1 VVEREYSGRSRLN
14 RPLSLAAVALAAAGT
29 LALSACTGAENSSAG
44 EVASQA
50 SQPTGTPGS
59 DVPFVLPEGQ
69 TLQPEGG
76 TANSATQIPA
86 KDDGEQWGSY
96 TSATEACAA
105 LAGGVA
111 VITLAP
117 LNLFSGV
124 DEEQLQDL
132 EAEVRELAKDA
143 PAELREP
150 LGEVRA
156 EIGRHDGLEEFDYE
170 AFQDALEPLVDWLDT
185 HCSF

>member
-1 VVEREYSGRSRLN
+1 MVEREHSGKSRLN
-14 RPLSLAAVALAAAGT
+14 RPLSIAAAALAAASM
-29 LALSACTGAENSSAG
+29 LALSACTEAENTSAG
-44 EVASQA
+44 EVASPAPQ
-50 SQPTGTPGS
+50 STGTPGS
-59 DVPFVLPEGQ
+59 DLPSVLPEGK

-76 TANSATQIPA
+76 TANAAAGNPA
-86 KDDGEQWGSY
+86 KGDGKQWGSY
-96 TSATEACAA
+96 KSATEACAA

-124 DEEQLQDL
+124 DEKQLQDL
-132 EAEVRELAKDA
+132 EAEVRGLAKDA

-156 EIGRHDGLEEFDYE
+156 EIGKHDKLEEFDYE
-170 AFQDALEPLVDWLDT
+170 AFQDALEPLDDWLDT
-185 HCSF
+185 HCDF

>member
-1 VVEREYSGRSRLN
+1 VVEREHSGTSRLN
-14 RPLSLAAVALAAAGT
+14 RPLSFAAVALAAAGM
-29 LALSACTGAENSSAG
+29 LALSACTGAEHTSAG
-44 EVASQA
+44 DTASQA
-50 SQPTGTPGS
+50 PGPSGTPGAK
-59 DVPFVLPEGQ
+59 PQVLPEGQ
-69 TLQPEGG
+69 ALQPGG
-76 TANSATQIPA
+76 GKAQRATRAPA

-96 TSATEACAA
+96 RSPTEACAA

-117 LNLFSGV
+117 LNLLSGA
-124 DEEQLQDL
+124 DDKQLQGL

-143 PAELREP
+143 PPELREP

-156 EIGRHDGLEEFDYE
+156 EIGRNGGLEEFDYE
-170 AFQDALEPLVDWLDT
+170 AFQDALEPLDDWLDT

>member
-1 VVEREYSGRSRLN
+1 MVEREHSGKSRLN
-14 RPLSLAAVALAAAGT
+14 RPLSIAAVALAAAGT
-29 LALSACTGAENSSAG
+29 LALSACTGAENTNAG

-50 SQPTGTPGS
+50 PQATGTPDPNLQS
-59 DVPFVLPEGQ
+59 VLPEGKS
-69 TLQPEGG
+69 LQSEGG
-76 TANSATQIPA
+76 TANAAAGASA
-86 KDDGEQWGSY
+86 KNDGKQWGAY
-96 TSATEACAA
+96 KSATEACAA

-124 DEEQLQDL
+124 DEKQLQDL
-132 EAEVRELAKDA
+132 EAEVRDLAKDA

-156 EIGRHDGLEEFDYE
+156 EIGKHDKLEEFDYE
-170 AFQDALEPLVDWLDT
+170 AFQDALEPLDDWLDT
-185 HCSF
+185 HCDF